1 MEKQPINHEDRNV
14 PQPIRSDGAGA
25 IDAGPRNMMRDI
37 QNPNI
42 LVPPVTDEGMIPN
55 LRFSFSD
62 APMKLDHGGWSR
74 EITVRQLPIST
85 AIAGVNMSLTAGG
98 VRELHWHKQAEWAYC
113 FWDGPAS
120 PQLTKRGEI
129 SLLMLVQAIFGTFP
143 QEFRTPFKD

>member
-55 LRFSFSD
+55 LRFFILRCSHEIRSRRLVTRNHRQAASD
-62 APMKLDHGGWSR
+62 FNCNCRSKYELNCGR
-74 EITVRQLPIST
+74 ST
-85 AIAGVNMSLTAGG
+85 RTSLA
-98 VRELHWHKQAEWAYC
+98 
-113 FWDGPAS
+113 
-120 PQLTKRGEI
+120 
-129 SLLMLVQAIFGTFP
+129 
-143 QEFRTPFKD
+143 

>member
-1 MEKQPINHEDRNV
+1 MEQQPINHEDRNV

-62 APMKLDHGGWSR
+62 ASHEIRSR
-74 EITVRQLPIST
+74 RLVKRNYRKT
-85 AIAGVNMSLTAGG
+85 ASDFDCDCRCKHELNCGRRPRASLA
-98 VRELHWHKQAEWAYC
+98 
-113 FWDGPAS
+113 
-120 PQLTKRGEI
+120 
-129 SLLMLVQAIFGTFP
+129 
-143 QEFRTPFKD
+143 